1 MKLNIKDILEMYYI
15 NVDEYQDECNKEPK
29 NNLLCRFD
37 IGDEVLVVN
46 NGETYTTYK
55 DVFMRFNAMRYVS
68 KWDYDETPQNGT
80 IGKVV
85 ASGMH
90 DLFQSCF
97 VVMIEADDKI
107 YLVDQKG
114 LILHKKGNRYGI

>member
-1 MKLNIKDILEMYYI
+1 MKLNIKDILEMYDI
-15 NVDEYQDECNKEPK
+15 NVDEYQDECNKEPES
-29 NNLLCRFD
+29 NLLCRFD

-55 DVFMRFNAMRYVS
+55 DLFIGFNAMRYVD
-68 KWDYDETPQNGT
+68 KWDYDETPQRGL

-85 ASGMH
+85 ANGRHCS
-90 DLFQSCF
+90 FSSCF
-97 VVMIEADDKI
+97 VVMIEADDKV
-107 YLVDQKG
+107 YLIDQKG